1 MHVEAT
7 RALRTAPADDPPS
20 ARLLGRTAAV
30 AAAGS
35 AVAHLLL
42 LDSSS
47 LGSLAMIAMALS
59 CLPCAWHL
67 WRSPTS
73 AVWAL
78 TATLDGAMLALHVP
92 MLAGSTHQ
100 HGATPELLPWLA
112 LGLVVT
118 QLALAGA
125 AAIRRLR
132 DRVQAAALACE
143 TGLAGAGDPDRA
155 GASTGSGYPFWMRR

>member
-1 MHVEAT
+1 MHAEAT
-7 RALRTAPADDPPS
+7 QAFRTATVDDPPS
-20 ARLLGRTAAV
+20 GSLLLGRTAAV

-47 LGSLAMIAMALS
+47 LGSLAMIAMALI

-67 WRSPTS
+67 WRFPTP

-78 TATLDGAMLALHVP
+78 TAAVDGTMLALHVP

-100 HGATPELLPWLA
+100 HGTTPQLLPWLA

-118 QLALAGA
+118 QLALAA
-125 AAIRRLR
+125 AAAVRHLR
-132 DRVQAAALACE
+132 IAR
-143 TGLAGAGDPDRA
+143 
-155 GASTGSGYPFWMRR
+155 